1 MAKKNKPPRIG
12 DFLKA
17 GIQSPTLRQVPYFR
31 LPEPIRYNS
40 SGATTILG
48 INASLAVEDAFEKM
62 VIRGKSVLVYDP
74 EAANI
79 LRSIEDPVYPV
90 IDFNP
95 TEEKVAG
102 VKLNQVY
109 IDHENKYFTED
120 DVKTLLAQ
128 NKSLK
133 LLLEVEKGNSSLQQR
148 AKDIACKQRDT
159 ATKQLSEVT
168 QILEFYKKGLDI
180 GIEQD
185 LECSSVKKGIE
196 GFMKSLEK

>member
-1 MAKKNKPPRIG
+1 MAKKQRPPRIG

-17 GIQSPTLRQVPYFR
+17 GIQSPTLRQVPDFR
-31 LPEPIRYNS
+31 LPDPIRYNS
-40 SGATTILG
+40 SEATTILG
-48 INASLAVEDAFEKM
+48 MNASLAVEDAFEKM
-62 VIRGKSVLVYDP
+62 VIQGKSVLVYDP
-74 EAANI
+74 EAYSMLQSLQKDYLNTLDQINA
-79 LRSIEDPVYPV
+79 
-90 IDFNP
+90 
-95 TEEKVAG
+95 EEKVTA

-120 DVKTLLAQ
+120 DVKTLLVQ

-133 LLLEVEKGNSSLQQR
+133 LLLEIEKGNSSEQR
-148 AKDIACKQRDT
+148 YMKDLARKQRDKV
-159 ATKQLSEVT
+159 TKQLSEVT

-185 LECSSVKKGIE
+185 LECTSVKKGIE

>member
-1 MAKKNKPPRIG
+1 MTKKQRPPRIG

-17 GIQSPTLRQVPYFR
+17 GIQSPTLRQVPDFR

-48 INASLAVEDAFEKM
+48 MNASLAVEDAFEKM
-62 VIRGKSVLVYDP
+62 VICGKSVLVADP
-74 EAANI
+74 AAANL
-79 LRSIEDPVYPV
+79 LRLLSTENIYNYMDV
-90 IDFNP
+90 
-95 TEEKVAG
+95 EEKVTA

-128 NKSLK
+128 NTSLK
-133 LLLEVEKGNSSLQQR
+133 LLLEAEKGNSSEQR
-148 AKDIACKQRDT
+148 YMKDLARKQRDRV
-159 ATKQLSEVT
+159 TKQLSEVT
-168 QILEFYKKGLDI
+168 QILKFYKKGLDI

-196 GFMKSLEK
+196 GFMKSLGK